1 VSIDSKRPKVIYF
14 GCQSF
19 TKKLITNSKIPSQTF
34 DIHKLELAVAE

>member
-14 GCQSF
+14 GCQSS
-19 TKKLITNSKIPSQTF
+19 TKKLITNSKIPSQF